1 MTGSLLPGSSTG
13 SSATNMAWG
22 DEGITA
28 RKPSDR
34 SARELYIDLLIRA
47 LPNILYGDAPLP
59 GRIRRPPFEMVKR
72 WTGTD
77 WPSQAH
83 TMVGVERLRNLA
95 TLVQSCLDDNIA
107 GDFIETGV
115 WRGGCC
121 ILMQGV
127 LAANGV
133 ADRKIHVADSF
144 RGLPPPQVAQDA
156 GSKYHTRHQLRIDR
170 DQVAANF
177 EKYGLLDDN
186 LVFVEGWFRD
196 TLPVLQA
203 ERFALIRLDG
213 DMYDSTMVALENLY
227 PKLAPGGYVI
237 IDDYGLDTCRHAVTD
252 YRKAQNITEPM
263 HSVDWTGVWWRKVA
277 PTPASARA

>member
-1 MTGSLLPGSSTG
+1 MAPGG
-13 SSATNMAWG
+13 
-22 DEGITA
+22 ETA
-28 RKPSDR
+28 GRKPSEM

-59 GRIRRPPFEMVKR
+59 GRIRRHRFDLAKR
-72 WTGTD
+72 WTGVD

-95 TLVQSCLDDNIA
+95 TLVQSCLDDKIP

-133 ADRKIHVADSF
+133 ADRRIYVADSF
-144 RGLPPPQVAQDA
+144 RGLPPPQVDQDA
-156 GSKYHTRHQLRIDR
+156 GSRYHQLHQLRISR

-186 LVFVEGWFRD
+186 VVFAEGWFRD
-196 TLPVLQA
+196 TLPALQA
-203 ERFALIRLDG
+203 DRFALIRLDG

-252 YRKAQNITEPM
+252 YREAHQITDPIRK
-263 HSVDWTGVWWRKVA
+263 VDWTGAWWRKVD
-277 PTPASARA
+277 PTSAIGRA